1 MNAIQLEFNIDNKS
15 PAEMEMQYMKQL
27 LTEMNESMGKVRRK
41 LFAEMSEMKRICLAV
56 QKENECLKE
65 MIQGNKE
72 IEWDYNKP
80 GYLFDVETKVV
91 AFS

>member
-1 MNAIQLEFNIDNKS
+1 MNAIQLEFNIDNKT
-15 PAEMEMQYMKQL
+15 PAEMEMHYMRQM

-41 LFAEMSEMKRICLAV
+41 LFAEMTELKKVISEI
-56 QKENECLKE
+56 QKENQVLKSK
-65 MIQGNKE
+65 QP

-80 GYLFDVETKVV
+80 EYLFDISEKVL